1 MKTATLWLLE
11 GGIHTEIEL
20 VSKYVGASF
29 WVRNTW
35 KIPDPKYGGNNGVR
49 GWTGNVDWR
58 EVLHSQKN
66 QVQSSIELLK
76 GAFPTDKIQQ
86 WTTPPP
92 LRHPASVIATN
103 KEEDDSND
111 NVSIFNN
118 FAVDRLSLNA
128 RYIFKRLLEWRPV
141 IFTICLVQILPPWVW
156 CGICFGKMASIPR
169 RASQS
174 TWFGCCIF

>member
-1 MKTATLWLLE
+1 M
-11 GGIHTEIEL
+11 
-20 VSKYVGASF
+20 
-29 WVRNTW
+29 
-35 KIPDPKYGGNNGVR
+35 
-49 GWTGNVDWR
+49 
-58 EVLHSQKN
+58 LHSQKN

-92 LRHPASVIATN
+92 LSHPASVIATN

-141 IFTICLVQILPPWVW
+141 IFTICLVQILPP
-156 CGICFGKMASIPR
+156 
-169 RASQS
+169 
-174 TWFGCCIF
+174 